1 MENLIFS
8 KHFAPCGVKRYL
20 LLGSVGQIYINNRDA
35 PSARPFYVP
44 ESSLLVTQKNFP
56 ARIAPGSFACGF
68 RDWGGEKRALRA
80 LLSEACYEI
89 EAFLCGTL
97 RDFVMRRFPIGVE

>member
-1 MENLIFS
+1 MGMLQVLARFMS
-8 KHFAPCGVKRYL
+8 PRVAYL
-20 LLGSVGQIYINNRDA
+20 LRKKS
-35 PSARPFYVP
+35 
-44 ESSLLVTQKNFP
+44 FP

-68 RDWGGEKRALRA
+68 RDRGGEKRALRG
-80 LLSEACYEI
+80 LLSEACHEI